1 MLSVETPWR
10 QHCKTQKPVMLVNY
24 QASLIDHLGYLLAID
39 KSGEIV
45 T

>member
-24 QASLIDHLGYLLAID
+24 QASLIDHLGYLLAMTSLG
-39 KSGEIV
+39 KS
-45 T
+45 